1 MGVCGYGSGGISI
14 QVLGAGAGSQE
25 GPGSPASLSGYSAA
39 DPAGFGL
46 RPDHHGPQ
54 RPLRQDA
61 LAGTEGASGFS
72 QKPSA
77 PRAAAI
83 SRTLAGVPYE
93 QLQGALTG
101 WVARVVADQ
110 ELSASVDGKWAKQSV
125 DTNGNPLVMV
135 NVLAHDLKLCLA
147 QWPASEKRYEPAV
160 LREQLGRL
168 LEDYPGLGLL
178 TMDALYAER
187 DLCRAIVS
195 HGRDCLVRIKG
206 NQPEVLAALTD
217 GFAGEEPGEPEAE
230 TLEKKRG

>member
-25 GPGSPASLSGYSAA
+25 GPGSPASLSGNTAA
-39 DPAGFGL
+39 HPAGLGL
-46 RPDHHGPQ
+46 RPDHHGPHIALFA
-54 RPLRQDA
+54 RMHWPALKEPL
-61 LAGTEGASGFS
+61 GFLRNH
-72 QKPSA
+72 P
-77 PRAAAI
+77 PHAAAI

-101 WVARVVADQ
+101 WVAGVVAGQ
-110 ELSASVDGKWAKQSV
+110 EVNAPADGKRAKQSV

-178 TMDALYAER
+178 TRDAL
-187 DLCRAIVS
+187 
-195 HGRDCLVRIKG
+195 
-206 NQPEVLAALTD
+206 
-217 GFAGEEPGEPEAE
+217 
-230 TLEKKRG
+230 